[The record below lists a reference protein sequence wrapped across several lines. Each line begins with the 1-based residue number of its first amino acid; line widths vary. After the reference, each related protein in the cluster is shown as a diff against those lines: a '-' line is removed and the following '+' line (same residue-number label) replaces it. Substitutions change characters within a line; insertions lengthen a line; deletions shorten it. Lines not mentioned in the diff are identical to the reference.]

1 MFISSICIITAF
13 LVGELW
19 YNSVSYSFFAFVSKT
34 MKTKILGIQK
44 EHLKNTMNTI
54 AWVKGHFTSNTFH
67 QEIEIFL
74 ERETSKEIGK
84 N

>member
-1 MFISSICIITAF
+1 
-13 LVGELW
+13 
-19 YNSVSYSFFAFVSKT
+19 

-74 ERETSKEIGK
+74 EREASKEIGK